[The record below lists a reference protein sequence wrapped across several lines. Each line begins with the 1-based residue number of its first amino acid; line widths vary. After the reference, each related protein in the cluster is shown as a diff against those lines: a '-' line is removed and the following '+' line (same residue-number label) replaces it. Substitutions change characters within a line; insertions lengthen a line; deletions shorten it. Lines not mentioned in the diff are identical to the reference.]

1 MNPEQLC
8 NLQPKYPTNESV
20 QANKLTTL
28 YSERKTSFENQ
39 IHQIKERVTLISVGR
54 VCVGITIAF
63 LFYFSLQIA
72 MLWLLTFAAV
82 IVYVYLVS
90 VHERKN
96 YQKTLLENLININKW
111 EIKSLQEDH
120 SSFDDG
126 SEFIDG
132 QHPFTFDLD
141 IFGTGSLFQRIN
153 RTSTE
158 PGKERLAFMLSNTL
172 QSKEE
177 ITERQNA
184 LKELSGK
191 IEYRQNFHAIGL
203 TSSEKK
209 EDQKKLLGWLKLDTL
224 VYGKKWILAVLIIFP
239 ILSISSLLY
248 WIIADVSIPFSLV
261 TLTQWIIIG
270 SYAKRV
276 TLIQNYIGDK
286 RHLLEKFAGHFQLIN
301 KESFAAPI
309 NKELKHQSEDA
320 YEQIALLTK
329 SSRALDLRLNI
340 FASLILN
347 STILYDL
354 LSVYRLEKWREQN
367 RDHLGRWLNAIQEA
381 DALNSMGTY
390 VFNHPDFVFPEIA
403 STLEMQGEE
412 MGHPLLN
419 EKSCIRNSIEMNVAS
434 NVWIVTGANMA
445 GKSTFL
451 RTVGVNTVLALCGV
465 VVFAKKFKCPLMEV
479 YSGMRNTDSINDNQS
494 YFFAELLRLQKI
506 VENLREGKRLLI
518 LLDEILKGTNSVDKL
533 TGSEEL
539 VKQLVSQPCLSIIA
553 THDVA
558 LGEMEKTY
566 SHIQNFHFETFIQ
579 GSELSFD
586 FKLKRG
592 VSTGKNATFLMKKMG
607 IIA

>member
-1 MNPEQLC
+1 M
-8 NLQPKYPTNESV
+8 
-20 QANKLTTL
+20 QASKLTSL
-28 YSERKTSFENQ
+28 YSERKNSFEDQVN
-39 IHQIKERVTLISVGR
+39 QIKEKVTLISVGR
-54 VCVGITIAF
+54 VSVGIAITF
-63 LFYFSLQIA
+63 LFYFSLEITI
-72 MLWLLTFAAV
+72 LWLFTIIAV
-82 IVYVYLVS
+82 IAYIYLVS
-90 VHERKN
+90 IHEKNN
-96 YQKTLLENLININKW
+96 YQKTLLENLININEW
-111 EIKSLQEDH
+111 EVKSQQGDH
-120 SSFDDG
+120 SSFDYG

-132 QHPFTFDLD
+132 QHPFAFDLD

-172 QSKEE
+172 HSKSE
-177 ITERQNA
+177 ITERQKA
-184 LKELSGK
+184 LKELSEK
-191 IEYRQNFHAIGL
+191 TEYRQNFHAIGL

-209 EDQKKLLGWLKLDTL
+209 EDQKKLLDWLKLDSL
-224 VYGKKWILAVLIIFP
+224 VYGKKFIVPLLIVLP

-248 WIIADVSIPFSLV
+248 WILVDVSSPFILV
-261 TLTQWIIIG
+261 TLTQWAIIG

-286 RHLLEKFAGHFQLIN
+286 RHLLEKFAGHFKLIN
-301 KESFAAPI
+301 NEKFEVSI
-309 NKELKHQSEDA
+309 NRELKLQSEDA
-320 YEQIALLTK
+320 FKQINLLT
-329 SSRALDLRLNI
+329 SRSRALDLRLNI
-340 FASLILN
+340 FAGVILN

-354 LSVYRLEKWREQN
+354 LSVYRLEQWREQN
-367 RDHLGRWLNAIQEA
+367 REHLGRWLNAIQEA
-381 DALNSMGTY
+381 DALNSMATY

-403 STLEMQGEE
+403 DKLEMHGEE

-419 EKSCIRNSIEMNVAS
+419 VQSCVCNSIEMNGS
-434 NVWIVTGANMA
+434 STVWIVTGANMA

-451 RTVGVNTVLALCGV
+451 RTVGVNTVLALCGL
-465 VVFAKKFKCPLMEV
+465 VVFAKKFTCPLMEV

-506 VENLREGKRLLI
+506 VENLREGKQLLI

-566 SHIQNFHFETFIQ
+566 SHIRNFHFETFIQ
-579 GSELSFD
+579 GSDLSFD
-586 FKLKRG
+586 FKIKPG